1 MTAHSAG
8 RLAASCGR
16 VKHAREPRRGALAAL
31 DVAQRPRLGECTDI
45 MAPQNAATGR
55 TLRYKF
61 VELSL
66 VTDESLERAVNE
78 WVAQGWALDRI
89 HFVTSDASRRPVMA
103 FVGFVREVDGTDG
116 PVDAETEPGPDAVSD
131 DAELDD
137 RG

>member
-1 MTAHSAG
+1 
-8 RLAASCGR
+8 
-16 VKHAREPRRGALAAL
+16 
-31 DVAQRPRLGECTDI
+31 LGDLT
-45 MAPQNAATGR
+45 R
-55 TLRYKF
+55 SLRYKF

-66 VTDESLERAVNE
+66 VTDESLERAVNQ

-103 FVGFVREVDGTDG
+103 FVGFVREVDVTGGATDG
-116 PVDAETEPGPDAVSD
+116 PVADETETDTEPGAVND

>member
-1 MTAHSAG
+1 
-8 RLAASCGR
+8 
-16 VKHAREPRRGALAAL
+16 
-31 DVAQRPRLGECTDI
+31 

-55 TLRYKF
+55 SLRYKF
-61 VELSL
+61 VELSM

-78 WVAQGWALDRI
+78 WVAQGWQLDRI
-89 HFVTSDASRRPVMA
+89 HFVTGESSRRPVMA
-103 FVGFVREVDGTDG
+103 FVGFVREDGRTDG